1 MNPDSKCQR
10 PARRLGLLLAACCL
24 LVANVAAA
32 QSGRFDVRS
41 AGSRLQDGVYFLS
54 ARIDY
59 RLSEQAL
66 EALESGV
73 SLTIELQIQ
82 LFRLRRFLPDA
93 ETALLEQSYQLS
105 YQPLSRRY
113 VIRNLNSGE
122 QSTHATLFSALN
134 DMGRVTDLPIID
146 ESLLEPDARYEIR
159 LRAVLDQNTLPGPLR
174 LLAFWGDSFRL
185 ESEWYTW
192 LLKD

>member
-1 MNPDSKCQR
+1 MSPERKRQT
-10 PARRLGLLLAACCL
+10 PARRFGLLLAACCL
-24 LVANVAAA
+24 LAASVAAA
-32 QSGRFDVRS
+32 QAGRFDIRS
-41 AGSRLQDGVYFLS
+41 AASRLQDGVYFLS
-54 ARIDY
+54 ARVDY

-73 SLTIELQIQ
+73 SLTVELQIQ
-82 LFRLRRFLPDA
+82 VFRLRRFLPDA
-93 ETALLEQSYQLS
+93 EAAELEQSYQLS

-134 DMGRVTDLPIID
+134 DMGRVNDLPIID

-192 LLKD
+192 SLRD